1 MSSPPVKLSQR
12 WHYAKEQAI
21 SFLMQQAVE
30 NPQVISLAAG
40 LVDSGS
46 LPVMETQHACQKL
59 LGDDASARHAL
70 QYGTTAG
77 AERLRRQV
85 LRLFAEL
92 EGKSID
98 ELGITSKQIV
108 LTTGSQQLLSL
119 VCEVLLDPGDI
130 CLISGPTYFVFCG
143 NLDGVGAE
151 PVVVPSDEYGMKT
164 DALEAALQVL
174 EQAGQ
179 LPRVKLIYSVSYYD
193 NPSGISL
200 SDDRRAQVVEIAK
213 RYSREHR
220 ICVLEDA
227 AYRELRYDGP
237 VHPSIWSFDRD
248 RDSVIYTQTFSKSF
262 SPGVR
267 VGFGVLPAD
276 LVKPICDRKG
286 NEDFGS
292 SNFNQHL
299 LATVLETGEYR
310 PHVEQVCDAYR
321 AKRNAMLAAAKE
333 FFTDIPGVSWVRP
346 HGGLYVWMSLPTHVP
361 TGFQSPL
368 FKTAVKEGV
377 MYVPGELSY
386 AGRKDAA
393 ARHQM
398 RLSYGV
404 QTPDGIRE
412 GMRRLSVAVSK
423 TLRAE

>member
-1 MSSPPVKLSQR
+1 MSIPSLKLSQR

-40 LVDSGS
+40 LVDAGS
-46 LPVMETQHACQKL
+46 LPVAETQHACQTL
-59 LGDDASARHAL
+59 LANDASARLAL

-77 AERLRRQV
+77 AERLRGEV
-85 LRLFAEL
+85 LKLFAAQ
-92 EGKSID
+92 EGRTP
-98 ELGITSKQIV
+98 ETLGISAQQVV
-108 LTTGSQQLLSL
+108 LTTGSQQMLSL
-119 VCEVLLDPGDI
+119 ACEVLLDPGDI

-151 PVVVPSDEYGMKT
+151 PVVIPADEHGMNT
-164 DALEAALQVL
+164 DRLEAALQIL

-200 SDDRRAQVVEIAK
+200 ADDRRKRIVELA
-213 RYSREHR
+213 RQYSKYHR

-237 VHPSIWSFDRD
+237 VHPSIWGHDEDR
-248 RDSVIYTQTFSKSF
+248 SYVVYTQTFSKSF
-262 SPGVR
+262 SPGIR
-267 VGFGVLPAD
+267 VGFAILPPD

-299 LATVLETGEYR
+299 LATVLESGEYR
-310 PHVEQVCDAYR
+310 AHVDQVCDAYR
-321 AKRNAMLAAAKE
+321 AKRDAMLAAADE
-333 FFTDIPGVSWVRP
+333 FFTDLPGVTWVRP
-346 HGGLYVWMSLPTHVP
+346 HGGLYVWMSLPEKIA
-361 TGFQSPL
+361 TGFRSEL
-368 FKTAVKEGV
+368 FQTAVKEGV

-386 AGRKDAA
+386 AGPKESVPKN
-393 ARHQM
+393 QM

-404 QTPDGIRE
+404 QSPEGIRE
-412 GMRRLSVAVSK
+412 GMRRLASAVRK
-423 TLRAE
+423 MLR

>member
-1 MSSPPVKLSQR
+1 MSIPSLKLSQR

-40 LVDSGS
+40 LVDAGS
-46 LPVMETQHACQKL
+46 LPVAETQHACQTL
-59 LGDDASARHAL
+59 LSNDAAARLAL

-77 AERLRRQV
+77 AERLRGEV
-85 LRLFAEL
+85 LKLFAAQ
-92 EGKSID
+92 EGTTP
-98 ELGITSKQIV
+98 ETLGITSQQVV
-108 LTTGSQQLLSL
+108 LTTGSQQMLSL
-119 VCEVLLDPGDI
+119 TCEVLLDPGDI

-151 PVVVPSDEYGMKT
+151 PVVIPADEHGMNT
-164 DALEAALQVL
+164 DRLEAALQIL

-200 SDDRRAQVVEIAK
+200 ADDRRKRIVELA
-213 RYSREHR
+213 RQYSKYHR

-237 VHPSIWSFDRD
+237 VHPSIWGHDEDR
-248 RDSVIYTQTFSKSF
+248 SYVVYTQTFSKSF
-262 SPGVR
+262 SPGIR
-267 VGFGVLPAD
+267 VGFAILPPD

-299 LATVLETGEYR
+299 LATVLESGEYR
-310 PHVEQVCDAYR
+310 AHVDQVCDAYR
-321 AKRNAMLAAAKE
+321 AKRDAMLAAADE
-333 FFTDIPGVSWVRP
+333 FFTDLPGVTWVRP
-346 HGGLYVWMSLPTHVP
+346 HGGLYVWMSLPEKIA
-361 TGFQSPL
+361 TGFRSEL
-368 FKTAVKEGV
+368 FQTAVKEGV

-386 AGRKDAA
+386 AGPKESVPKN
-393 ARHQM
+393 QM

-404 QTPDGIRE
+404 QSPEGIRE
-412 GMRRLSVAVSK
+412 GMRRLASAVRK
-423 TLRAE
+423 MLR